1 MKTVLVD
8 SNWKKF
14 LPLTY
19 TRPVSHVRCGILK
32 IHEKWDKYLNSESV
46 SVSEV
51 YLNNKFFK
59 EFKGPALILNSKFLP
74 SVDFLKAISTLE
86 KGEILVG
93 DKEWMAIKSD
103 DGFKKDSWEG
113 LKSKKFEGDVTLI
126 NSWWDLFKV
135 NLQEIENDFKLITD
149 KRTSQ
154 PLSKSNI
161 LIGPKNNIFIEK
173 GAYLEGCTLNTNYGS
188 IYIGED
194 VELMEGTII
203 RGAFSVLEGSKIK
216 LGAKIYGPT
225 SIGPKCRIGGEIK
238 NSIIQGYSNK
248 SHDGYLG
255 NSVIG
260 EWVNLGADTN
270 CSNLKNTFTEAKVW
284 DYETGEL
291 AATEEVFIGACFGDY
306 SKTGINTM
314 INTGSVIGV
323 NSNVFGEGFPPKYIP
338 SFSWGN
344 GETYKFEKAWN
355 VNLNIA
361 KMAGEKLTK
370 VDKDILKNVEK
381 ISSEIFE

>member
-1 MKTVLVD
+1 MGYIEFLSEHGSTLLLGTVTTLKVLVC
-8 SNWKKF
+8 SIV
-14 LPLTY
+14 LY
-19 TRPVSHVRCGILK
+19 VI
-32 IHEKWDKYLNSESV
+32 
-46 SVSEV
+46 
-51 YLNNKFFK
+51 
-59 EFKGPALILNSKFLP
+59 
-74 SVDFLKAISTLE
+74 ISM
-86 KGEILVG
+86 I
-93 DKEWMAIKSD
+93 
-103 DGFKKDSWEG
+103 FG
-113 LKSKKFEGDVTLI
+113 LM
-126 NSWWDLFKV
+126 
-135 NLQEIENDFKLITD
+135 
-149 KRTSQ
+149 R
-154 PLSKSNI
+154 LS
-161 LIGPKNNIFIEK
+161 
-173 GAYLEGCTLNTNYGS
+173 
-188 IYIGED
+188 
-194 VELMEGTII
+194 
-203 RGAFSVLEGSKIK
+203 
-216 LGAKIYGPT
+216 
-225 SIGPKCRIGGEIK
+225 K